1 MSLTKN
7 SFLKSIGYISV
18 RLKLLKTNHYLLK
31 ACINGVEGKFILD
44 SGASSSCICLSLENK
59 FKIDSKENKIKAS
72 SATSNMEDTR
82 LSKNNAIKI
91 RKWRSKISLVSI
103 DMTHINKVLNEKET
117 ESVDGIIGADV
128 LKKSKA
134 VIDYESNKLYLKLRF
149 NRF

>member
-18 RLKLLKTNHYLLK
+18 KLKLLKTNHYLSK

-44 SGASSSCICLSLENK
+44 SGASSSCICISLENK
-59 FKIDSKENKIKAS
+59 FKIDSKKNKIKAS

-91 RKWRSKISLVSI
+91 GKWISIISLVSI
-103 DMTHINKVLNEKET
+103 DMTHINRVLNEKET

-134 VIDYESNKLYLKLRF
+134 VIDYESNKLYLKIKI
-149 NRF
+149 

>member
-18 RLKLLKTNHYLLK
+18 KLKFLKTNHYLL
-31 ACINGVEGKFILD
+31 
-44 SGASSSCICLSLENK
+44 
-59 FKIDSKENKIKAS
+59 KAS

-91 RKWRSKISLVSI
+91 RKWRSKISLISI
-103 DMTHINKVLNEKET
+103 DMTHINKVLSEKET

-134 VIDYESNKLYLKLRF
+134 VIDYESNKLYLKIKI
-149 NRF
+149 

>member
-7 SFLKSIGYISV
+7 SFLKSVGYISV
-18 RLKLLKTNHYLLK
+18 KLKLLKTNHYLLK

-44 SGASSSCICLSLENK
+44 SGASSSCVCLSLENK
-59 FKIDSKENKIKAS
+59 FKISSKKNKIKAS

-82 LSKNNAIKI
+82 LSKNNTIEL
-91 RKWRSKISLVSI
+91 RKWRSTINLVSI
-103 DMTHINKVLNEKET
+103 DMTHINRVLSEKET

-134 VIDYESNKLYLKLRF
+134 VIDYESNKLYLKIKI
-149 NRF
+149 

>member
-18 RLKLLKTNHYLLK
+18 KLKLLKTNHYLLK

-44 SGASSSCICLSLENK
+44 SGASSSCICLSLESK

-82 LSKNNAIKI
+82 LSKNNTIKI
-91 RKWRSKISLVSI
+91 GKWRSTINLVSI
-103 DMTHINKVLNEKET
+103 DMTHINRVLNEKVT

-134 VIDYESNKLYLKLRF
+134 VIDYDSNKLYLKIKI
-149 NRF
+149 

>member
-7 SFLKSIGYISV
+7 SFLKSIGYICV
-18 RLKLLKTNHYLLK
+18 KLKLLKTNHYLLK

-59 FKIDSKENKIKAS
+59 FKIDSKKNKIKAS
-72 SATSNMEDTR
+72 SATSNMEGTR
-82 LSKNNAIKI
+82 LSKNNTIKI
-91 RKWRSKISLVSI
+91 GKWISIISLVSI
-103 DMTHINKVLNEKET
+103 DMTHINSVLNEKVT

-134 VIDYESNKLYLKLRF
+134 VIDYESNKLYLKIKI
-149 NRF
+149 

>member
-7 SFLKSIGYISV
+7 SFLKSVGYISV
-18 RLKLLKTNHYLLK
+18 KLKLLKTNHYLLK

-59 FKIDSKENKIKAS
+59 FKIDSKDNKIKAS

-82 LSKNNAIKI
+82 LSKNNTIEL
-91 RKWRSKISLVSI
+91 RKWRSTINLVSI
-103 DMTHINKVLNEKET
+103 DMTHINRVLSEKET

-134 VIDYESNKLYLKLRF
+134 VIDYESNKLYLKIKI
-149 NRF
+149 

>member
-7 SFLKSIGYISV
+7 SFLKSVGYISV
-18 RLKLLKTNHYLLK
+18 TLKLLKTNHYLLK

-44 SGASSSCICLSLENK
+44 SGASSSCMCLSLESK
-59 FKIDSKENKIKAS
+59 FKIDSKKNKIKAS

-134 VIDYESNKLYLKLRF
+134 VIDYESNKLYLKIKI
-149 NRF
+149 

>member
-18 RLKLLKTNHYLLK
+18 KLKFLKTNHYLLK

-103 DMTHINKVLNEKET
+103 DMTHINKVLSEKET

-134 VIDYESNKLYLKLRF
+134 VIDYESNKLYLKIKI
-149 NRF
+149 

>member
-7 SFLKSIGYISV
+7 SFLKSVGYISV
-18 RLKLLKTNHYLLK
+18 TLKLLKTNHYLLK

-44 SGASSSCICLSLENK
+44 SGASSSCMCLSLESK
-59 FKIDSKENKIKAS
+59 FKIDSKKNKIKAS

-82 LSKNNAIKI
+82 LSKNNTIEL
-91 RKWRSKISLVSI
+91 RKWRSTINLVSI
-103 DMTHINKVLNEKET
+103 DMTHINRVLSEKET

-134 VIDYESNKLYLKLRF
+134 VIDYESNKLYLKIKI
-149 NRF
+149 

>member
-7 SFLKSIGYISV
+7 SFLKSTGYISV
-18 RLKLLKTNHYLLK
+18 KLKLLKTNHYLLK

-59 FKIDSKENKIKAS
+59 FKISSKKNKIKAS

-82 LSKNNAIKI
+82 LSKNNTIKI
-91 RKWRSKISLVSI
+91 GKWRSTINLVSI
-103 DMTHINKVLNEKET
+103 DMTHINRVLSEKET
-117 ESVDGIIGADV
+117 ESVDGIMGADV

-134 VIDYESNKLYLKLRF
+134 VIDYESNKLYLKVKI
-149 NRF
+149 

>member
-7 SFLKSIGYISV
+7 SFLKSVGYISV
-18 RLKLLKTNHYLLK
+18 KLKLLKTNHYLLK

-44 SGASSSCICLSLENK
+44 SGASSSCACLSLENK

-82 LSKNNAIKI
+82 LSKNNTIEL
-91 RKWRSKISLVSI
+91 RKWRSTINLVSI
-103 DMTHINKVLNEKET
+103 DMTHINRVLSEKET

-134 VIDYESNKLYLKLRF
+134 VIDYESNKLYLKIKI
-149 NRF
+149 

>member
-7 SFLKSIGYISV
+7 SFLKSVGYISV
-18 RLKLLKTNHYLLK
+18 KLKLLKTNHYLLK

-59 FKIDSKENKIKAS
+59 FKISSKKNKIKAS

-82 LSKNNAIKI
+82 LSKNNTIKI
-91 RKWRSKISLVSI
+91 GKWRSTINLVSI
-103 DMTHINKVLNEKET
+103 DMTHINRVLSEKET
-117 ESVDGIIGADV
+117 ESVDGIMGADV

-134 VIDYESNKLYLKLRF
+134 VIDYESNKLYLKIKI
-149 NRF
+149 

>member
-7 SFLKSIGYISV
+7 SFLKSVGFISV
-18 RLKLLKTNHYLLK
+18 TLKLLKTNHYLLK
-31 ACINGVEGKFILD
+31 ACINGVVGKFILD

-59 FKIDSKENKIKAS
+59 FKIDSKKNKIKAS

-82 LSKNNAIKI
+82 LSKNNTIEL
-91 RKWRSKISLVSI
+91 RKWRSKINLVSI
-103 DMTHINKVLNEKET
+103 DMTHINRVLNEKVT

-134 VIDYESNKLYLKLRF
+134 VIDYESNKLYLKIKI
-149 NRF
+149 

>member
-1 MSLTKN
+1 MSVTINK
-7 SFLKSIGYISV
+7 FLKNKGYCSV
-18 RLKLLKTNHYLLK
+18 NLFFLKTKHYLIE
-31 ACINGVEGKFILD
+31 ARINGINGKFILD

-134 VIDYESNKLYLKLRF
+134 VIDYESNKLYLKIKI
-149 NRF
+149 

>member
-18 RLKLLKTNHYLLK
+18 KLKLLKTNHYLLK
-31 ACINGVEGKFILD
+31 ACINGVDGKFILD
-44 SGASSSCICLSLENK
+44 SGASSSCVCLSLESK

-91 RKWRSKISLVSI
+91 GKWISKISLVSI
-103 DMTHINKVLNEKET
+103 DMTHINRVLNEKVT

-134 VIDYESNKLYLKLRF
+134 VIDYESNKLYLKIKI
-149 NRF
+149 

>member
-82 LSKNNAIKI
+82 LSKSNAIKI

-103 DMTHINKVLNEKET
+103 DMTHINKVLSEKET

-134 VIDYESNKLYLKLRF
+134 VIDYESNKLYLKIKI
-149 NRF
+149 

>member
-7 SFLKSIGYISV
+7 SFLKSIGYKSV
-18 RLKLLKTNHYLLK
+18 KLKLLKTNHYLLK
-31 ACINGVEGKFILD
+31 ACVNGVEGKFILD

-82 LSKNNAIKI
+82 LSKNNTIKI
-91 RKWRSKISLVSI
+91 GKWLNKISLVSI
-103 DMTHINKVLNEKET
+103 DMTHINRVLSEKET

-134 VIDYESNKLYLKLRF
+134 VIDYESNKLYLKIKI
-149 NRF
+149 

>member
-7 SFLKSIGYISV
+7 SFLKSVGYISV
-18 RLKLLKTNHYLLK
+18 TLKLLKTNHYLLK

-82 LSKNNAIKI
+82 LSKNNTIEI
-91 RKWRSKISLVSI
+91 GKWRSTINLVSI
-103 DMTHINKVLNEKET
+103 DMTHINRVLNEKET

-134 VIDYESNKLYLKLRF
+134 VIDYESNKLYLKIKI
-149 NRF
+149 

>member
-7 SFLKSIGYISV
+7 SFLKSVGYISV
-18 RLKLLKTNHYLLK
+18 KLKLLKTNHYLLK

-59 FKIDSKENKIKAS
+59 FKIDSKKNKIKAS
-72 SATSNMEDTR
+72 SATSNMKDTR
-82 LSKNNAIKI
+82 LSKNNTIEL
-91 RKWRSKISLVSI
+91 RKWRSKINLVSI
-103 DMTHINKVLNEKET
+103 DMTHINRVLSEKET

-134 VIDYESNKLYLKLRF
+134 VIDYESNKLYLKVKI
-149 NRF
+149 

>member
-18 RLKLLKTNHYLLK
+18 KLKLLKTNHYLLK
-31 ACINGVEGKFILD
+31 ACINRVEGKFILD
-44 SGASSSCICLSLENK
+44 SGASSSCICLSLESK

-82 LSKNNAIKI
+82 LSKNNTIELG
-91 RKWRSKISLVSI
+91 KWRSTINLVSI
-103 DMTHINKVLNEKET
+103 NMTHINKVLSEKET
-117 ESVDGIIGADV
+117 ESVDGIMGADV

-134 VIDYESNKLYLKLRF
+134 VIDYESNKLYLKIKI
-149 NRF
+149 

>member
-18 RLKLLKTNHYLLK
+18 KLKLLKTNHYLLK

-59 FKIDSKENKIKAS
+59 FKIDSKKNKIKAS

-82 LSKNNAIKI
+82 LSKNNTIKI
-91 RKWRSKISLVSI
+91 GKWRSTINLVSI
-103 DMTHINKVLNEKET
+103 DMTHINRVLSEKET

-134 VIDYESNKLYLKLRF
+134 VIDYESNKLYLKIKI
-149 NRF
+149 

>member
-7 SFLKSIGYISV
+7 SFLKSVGYISV
-18 RLKLLKTNHYLLK
+18 KLKLLKTNHYLLK

-44 SGASSSCICLSLENK
+44 SGASSSCICLSLEDK
-59 FKIDSKENKIKAS
+59 FKISSKKNKIKAS

-82 LSKNNAIKI
+82 LSKNNTIEL
-91 RKWRSKISLVSI
+91 RKWRSTINLVSI
-103 DMTHINKVLNEKET
+103 DMTHINRVLSEKET

-134 VIDYESNKLYLKLRF
+134 VIDYESNKLYLKIKI
-149 NRF
+149 

>member
-7 SFLKSIGYISV
+7 SFLKSVGYISV
-18 RLKLLKTNHYLLK
+18 KLKLLKTNHYLLK

-44 SGASSSCICLSLENK
+44 SGASSSCVCLSLENK
-59 FKIDSKENKIKAS
+59 FKISSKKNKIKAS

-82 LSKNNAIKI
+82 LSKNNTIKI
-91 RKWRSKISLVSI
+91 GKWRSTINLVSI
-103 DMTHINKVLNEKET
+103 DMTHINRVLSEKET

-134 VIDYESNKLYLKLRF
+134 VIDYESNKLYLKIKI
-149 NRF
+149 

>member
-18 RLKLLKTNHYLLK
+18 KLKLLKTNHYLLK
-31 ACINGVEGKFILD
+31 ACINGVDGKFILD
-44 SGASSSCICLSLENK
+44 SGASSSCVCLSLESK

-91 RKWRSKISLVSI
+91 GKWISKISLVSI
-103 DMTHINKVLNEKET
+103 DMTHINRVLNEKVT

-134 VIDYESNKLYLKLRF
+134 VIDYESNKLYLKVKI
-149 NRF
+149 

>member
-18 RLKLLKTNHYLLK
+18 KLKLLKTNHYLLK

-44 SGASSSCICLSLENK
+44 SGASSSCICLSLESK

-82 LSKNNAIKI
+82 LSKNNTIKI
-91 RKWRSKISLVSI
+91 GKWRSTINLVSI
-103 DMTHINKVLNEKET
+103 DMTHINRVLNEKVT
-117 ESVDGIIGADV
+117 ESVDGIIGVDV

-134 VIDYESNKLYLKLRF
+134 VIDYESNKLYLKIKI
-149 NRF
+149 

>member
-7 SFLKSIGYISV
+7 SFLKSIGYKSV
-18 RLKLLKTNHYLLK
+18 KLKLLKTNHYLLK

-82 LSKNNAIKI
+82 LSKNNTIKI
-91 RKWRSKISLVSI
+91 GKWLNKISLVSI
-103 DMTHINKVLNEKET
+103 DMTHINRVLSEKET

-134 VIDYESNKLYLKLRF
+134 VIDYESNKLYLKIKI
-149 NRF
+149 

>member
-7 SFLKSIGYISV
+7 SFLKSVGYISV
-18 RLKLLKTNHYLLK
+18 TLKLLKTNHYLLK
-31 ACINGVEGKFILD
+31 VCINGVEGKFILD

-59 FKIDSKENKIKAS
+59 FKIDSKKNKIKAS

-82 LSKNNAIKI
+82 LSKNNTIEI
-91 RKWRSKISLVSI
+91 RKWRSTINLVSI
-103 DMTHINKVLNEKET
+103 DMTHINRVLSEKET

-134 VIDYESNKLYLKLRF
+134 VIDYESNKLYLKIKI
-149 NRF
+149 

>member
-7 SFLKSIGYISV
+7 SFLKSVGYISV
-18 RLKLLKTNHYLLK
+18 KLKLLKTNHYLLK
-31 ACINGVEGKFILD
+31 ACINRVEGKFILD

-59 FKIDSKENKIKAS
+59 FKISSKKNKIKAS

-82 LSKNNAIKI
+82 LSKNNTIEL
-91 RKWRSKISLVSI
+91 RKWRSKINLVSI
-103 DMTHINKVLNEKET
+103 DMTHINSVLNEKVT

-134 VIDYESNKLYLKLRF
+134 VIDYESNKLYLKIKI
-149 NRF
+149 

>member
-7 SFLKSIGYISV
+7 SFLKSVGYISV
-18 RLKLLKTNHYLLK
+18 KLKLLKTNHYLLK

-44 SGASSSCICLSLENK
+44 SGASSSCMCLSLESK
-59 FKIDSKENKIKAS
+59 FKIDSKKNKIKAS

-82 LSKNNAIKI
+82 LSKNNTIEI
-91 RKWRSKISLVSI
+91 RKWRSTINLVSI
-103 DMTHINKVLNEKET
+103 DMTHINRVLSEKET

-134 VIDYESNKLYLKLRF
+134 VIDYESNKLYLKIKI
-149 NRF
+149 

>member
-18 RLKLLKTNHYLLK
+18 KLKFLKTNHYLLK

-82 LSKNNAIKI
+82 LSKNNTIKL

-134 VIDYESNKLYLKLRF
+134 VIDYESNKLYLKIKI
-149 NRF
+149 

>member
-7 SFLKSIGYISV
+7 SFLKSIGYKSV
-18 RLKLLKTNHYLLK
+18 KLKLLKTNHYLLK

-59 FKIDSKENKIKAS
+59 FKISSKKNKIKAS

-82 LSKNNAIKI
+82 LSKNNTIEL
-91 RKWRSKISLVSI
+91 RKWRSKINLVSI
-103 DMTHINKVLNEKET
+103 DMTHINSVLNEKVS

-134 VIDYESNKLYLKLRF
+134 LIDYESNKLYLKL
-149 NRF
+149 